1 MTNSS
6 VCAGQG
12 RSLIDLTNVGE
23 RHHGRAECLKSKN
36 SCIASESK

>member
-12 RSLIDLTNVGE
+12 RSLIDLNKVGGKDIMEGLNV
-23 RHHGRAECLKSKN
+23 
-36 SCIASESK
+36 